1 MFRVGYIAAPPTIGS
16 ADIIV
21 ARAAKP
27 ENPVSRTATA
37 NALTLK
43 YRMISLLQATS
54 SQWRGFGRRRASPAC
69 TGEDRNR
76 FHDSRKIPAPLR
88 ATGLCR
94 LNFAKEA
101 KKPGCEDRVATLT
114 QTDNGELVL
123 LIDAVAAGDR
133 DAFGKLYQRTA
144 PKLFAILLRILRN
157 RGAAE
162 DALQDV
168 FLKIW
173 QNAGSFSAAAGP
185 PMGWLISV
193 ARNRAIDILRRKN
206 PAEPAAT
213 ETADIFANIA
223 DTASG
228 EEQMTELAAL
238 QHCLETLDE
247 QARAC
252 ILLAYYEGY
261 SREEL
266 ANRFGRP
273 VGTVK
278 TWLHRSLALLKSCLE
293 ATT

>member
-1 MFRVGYIAAPPTIGS
+1 MRVIG
-16 ADIIV
+16 IYGGGW
-21 ARAAKP
+21 K
-27 ENPVSRTATA
+27 PVSRF
-37 NALTLK
+37 K
-43 YRMISLLQATS
+43 
-54 SQWRGFGRRRASPAC
+54 
-69 TGEDRNR
+69 
-76 FHDSRKIPAPLR
+76 KIPAPPP

-94 LNFAKEA
+94 LNFAKESQEA
-101 KKPGCEDRVATLT
+101 SCEDRVVTLT
-114 QTDNGELVL
+114 QADNGKLIL
-123 LIDAVAAGDR
+123 LIDAVARGDR

-168 FLKIW
+168 FLRIW
-173 QNAGSFSAAAGP
+173 QNAGSFSAEAGP

-193 ARNRAIDILRRKN
+193 TRNRAIDIMRRKN

-223 DTASG
+223 DTAGG

-238 QHCLETLDE
+238 QHCLETLEE

-273 VGTVK
+273 VGTIK